1 MSRMKRSI
9 KTIDDVLYDDKRS
22 RHSVSDDDANHR
34 LRFDFVRDEKNLNK

>member
-22 RHSVSDDDANHR
+22 RHSVTDDANQR
-34 LRFDFVRDEKNLNK
+34 LRFDFVREEKNSNK